1 MKKEKIILL
10 VIRIGFFLCGIGFL
24 AGMLVLTFLLPSG
37 ILSDILRW
45 IIATIGMVMLWNATR
60 KWKQEAE

>member
-1 MKKEKIILL
+1 MKKKIILL
-10 VIRIGFFLCGIGFL
+10 IRIGFLLCGIGFL
-24 AGMLVLTFLLPSG
+24 AGMLVLTFLLPNG